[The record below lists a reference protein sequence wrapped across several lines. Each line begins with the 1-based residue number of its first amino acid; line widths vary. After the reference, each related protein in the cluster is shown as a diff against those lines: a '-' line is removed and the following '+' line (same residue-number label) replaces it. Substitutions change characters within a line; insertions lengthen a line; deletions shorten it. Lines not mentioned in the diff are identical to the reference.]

1 MRSIS
6 KDEIAAATFKIDAEV
21 KLSGSN
27 EDKLLLA
34 AKRVSK
40 GESVDDVAVDVFN
53 SSSDFMK
60 QKILD
65 RLELI
70 KNGKQMDYIRSHR
83 MKPADTTEHRFRR
96 FNSS

>member
-6 KDEIAAATFKIDAEV
+6 NDEIAAATFKIDAEV

-40 GESVDDVAVDVFN
+40 GESVDDVVVDVFN

-70 KNGKQMDYIRSHR
+70 IKGKKVDYIRSHR
-83 MKPADTTEHRFRR
+83 SKPADKTEDRFRR